1 MVSAEQ
7 TPIRALVID
16 DEKPARG
23 DIKRMLAKIEGIE
36 VVGEAGDGIEA
47 VERIDELRPDLILLD
62 IQMPGLDGFQ
72 VLERLAGHEK
82 LPSVIFITAYDQYA
96 LRAFEVHAVDY
107 LLKPVDEGRLVGAV
121 DRVRRIRKGTE
132 SGPDMET
139 LLQTMNILMRRLAIR
154 KGDAVVMVDTDDVL
168 YATVDAGE
176 VRVVTREFEGASRH
190 RSLDELERELSALQF
205 MRIHRSYLANLK
217 QVHEITPHFSGGYRL
232 RMGGSGGPVI
242 PVSRSQAK
250 ELRKLLKW

>member
-1 MVSAEQ
+1 VVNAQ
-7 TPIRALVID
+7 QQPIRALVID

-23 DIKRMLAKIEGIE
+23 DIRRMLAKIEGIK

-47 VERIDELRPDLILLD
+47 VALIDELRPDLILLD

-72 VLERLAGHEK
+72 VLDRLSGRDK
-82 LPSVIFITAYDQYA
+82 LPSVIFVTAYDRYA

-107 LLKPVDEGRLVGAV
+107 LLKPVDEERLVGAV
-121 DRVRRIRKGTE
+121 DRARRIRKGSE
-132 SGPDMET
+132 SGPDMEA
-139 LLQTMNILMRRLAIR
+139 LLQTMNLLMRRLPIR
-154 KGDAVVMVDTDDVL
+154 RGDAIVMVDSDDVL

-190 RSLDELERELSALQF
+190 RSLDELEREFSPLQF

-217 QVHEITPHFSGGYRL
+217 QIHEITPHFSGGYRL
-232 RMGGSGGPVI
+232 RMGGPGGPVI